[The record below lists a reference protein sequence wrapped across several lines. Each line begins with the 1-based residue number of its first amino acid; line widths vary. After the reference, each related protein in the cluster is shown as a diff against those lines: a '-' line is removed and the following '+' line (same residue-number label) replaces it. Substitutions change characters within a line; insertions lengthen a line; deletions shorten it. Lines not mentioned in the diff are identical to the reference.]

1 MAKNYLIDFTFRNIC
16 FMNFIESSSIS
27 WKNVIRIYSD
37 KTELQQQ
44 KEFMEANNNN
54 LIKYNNDEKIS
65 SIYTHESNEIKI
77 LRIREW
83 ARKDGIN
90 LSKDCEVE
98 DLNLFID
105 KHFYPKIQDKL
116 ISLKKN
122 KDPILRLLFHHLVNN
137 FFSSINLL
145 IELKK
150 ELYMNLKAEQGKLS
164 TLIIETNNNEK
175 ELNKKINQSRSTLNK
190 TLAELKNEKIKYEEK
205 ILSMEET
212 MKKLKIESLSKK
224 KFTEKDYYDL
234 LQKYQELLDFNNS
247 LFMENEILSSD
258 VKALKN
264 ENAALKLKLEDFH
277 NKFQQEKLN
286 FDNKLKEI
294 ENKFN
299 MKLNK
304 LNNEFI
310 KEKEQRINA
319 GKALIQFIESNNK
332 NVLNYIKNTLN
343 IQEQQ

>member
-1 MAKNYLIDFTFRNIC
+1 M
-16 FMNFIESSSIS
+16 
-27 WKNVIRIYSD
+27 
-37 KTELQQQ
+37 
-44 KEFMEANNNN
+44 
-54 LIKYNNDEKIS
+54 
-65 SIYTHESNEIKI
+65 
-77 LRIREW
+77 
-83 ARKDGIN
+83 
-90 LSKDCEVE
+90 SKDCEVE

-264 ENAALKLKLEDFH
+264 ENAALKLKLEDFQ

-332 NVLNYIKNTLN
+332 NVLNYIKNTMN